1 LTSIALILKRLL
13 TISSRS
19 MMVKIDTREKF
30 HVITIH
36 ESVLAANMTEKMDK
50 VLIPLLDDNVKNS
63 IINMKDIK
71 MIDSAAAEYLV
82 KVQLQFYESR
92 ASFVICEL
100 QPEVK
105 KTLDSLD
112 VLELLNYTPTES
124 EAMDIVQMEEIE
136 REFGDI

>member
-1 LTSIALILKRLL
+1 
-13 TISSRS
+13 

-36 ESVLAANMTEKMDK
+36 EARLAANMTEKMDK
-50 VLIPLLDDNVKNS
+50 AILALLEDNVKNV

-71 MIDSAAAEYLV
+71 NVESAAANHLV
-82 KVQLQFYESR
+82 KLHNHFYDVN
-92 ASFVICEL
+92 ASFVICEI

-105 KTLDSLD
+105 NTMEESGVMVK
-112 VLELLNYTPTES
+112 LNVTPTES

-136 REFGDI
+136 REFGEI